1 MEWRQRQGLV
11 LHVHLGHGARLKAV
25 MVQLGVSAVV
35 HRIQVRVDGAGGHFM
50 KARFPHM
57 DAGGIHQGHVCV
69 AVFAELAAQA
79 GDQRQTA
86 GATTDNNNSGFAH
99 WGSCRANPHGLPVNH
114 IHLGGEQ
121 VRVKG
126 ASE

>member
-1 MEWRQRQGLV
+1 
-11 LHVHLGHGARLKAV
+11 
-25 MVQLGVSAVV
+25 MVQLGVGAVV

-50 KARFPHM
+50 KTRFPDM
-57 DAGGIHQGHVCV
+57 DAGGIYQGHVRV
-69 AVFAELAAQA
+69 AVFAELATQA
-79 GDQRQTA
+79 GDQRQTTGPPA
-86 GATTDNNNSGFAH
+86 DDNNSGFAH